1 MPNLTDEA
9 AEIGGSRPQQL
20 AHDTASISMSAPHLA
35 RSSLAQAGQ
44 SSIRSPAFNAPGI
57 ASPADSAIAQD
68 VIATWSQYTQDS
80 TPWSIRREMHPTL
93 AAAMHQRWARR
104 EMPDQSKATQ
114 AQDARSRVSQHAARL
129 MRERE
134 RPLMVLARE
143 FAGSVLGD
151 GSGSEDDS
159 DQGASKAQPDIT
171 VKHTKRSQEAGARLG
186 HRPEAV
192 NAHFGH
198 LLDSNIPTQVSASG
212 YTRRDL
218 FALFMQFKALCA
230 LSTTPAGIDKATFKR
245 AIPQLMVEDELFV
258 DRVYAALDADGSG
271 TIEWDEFITAMSK
284 LENGSREERAG
295 FMFDVY
301 DVDKGGSVDR
311 DEMSEYFLSS
321 LRVNDDEGEASL
333 GAENASFFVD
343 RVFDTI
349 APGEEEIERDVM
361 AKYVRSHPE
370 ITDIY
375 GMFGRSMLTFETVRR
390 MMGEVKSK
398 PLLERTSTLNFTKA
412 KRHLSAAQSEAMR
425 ARAQAK
431 QDVAEWKREKQL
443 AEATRKATR
452 SSSPSLRSAANSR
465 GHQTE
470 SAEAA
475 PAGDGLDISSDDDGQ
490 SAMSRKLD
498 ISSPLSRHS
507 SWKTLRL
514 SSTAAAQTYANAI
527 KRDLEAKSEE
537 RAHIIRV
544 RESSSRQ
551 SRRSKSPSG

>member
-1 MPNLTDEA
+1 MP
-9 AEIGGSRPQQL
+9 IQKQRQQL
-20 AHDTASISMSAPHLA
+20 TGELGHRAMQHHSSMPTPPIS
-35 RSSLAQAGQ
+35 RSRLGKAGQ
-44 SSIRSPAFNAPGI
+44 SSIKSPSFDASGI
-57 ASPADSAIAQD
+57 ISPTDSSIAQD
-68 VIATWSQYTQDS
+68 VIATWSHYTQDS
-80 TPWSIRREMHPTL
+80 APWGIRRELHPTL
-93 AAAMHQRWARR
+93 ATAMNHRWAQR
-104 EMPDQSKATQ
+104 EVPDKFKATQ

-143 FAGSVLGD
+143 FAGNVLGD
-151 GSGSEDDS
+151 GSGSDDDS

-198 LLDSNIPTQVSASG
+198 LLDSNIPAQVSTSG

-230 LSTTPAGIDKATFKR
+230 LSSTPAGIDKATFKR

-271 TIEWDEFITAMSK
+271 TIEWDEFIAAMSK

-321 LRVNDDEGEASL
+321 LRVNEDEGEASL
-333 GAENASFFVD
+333 GAEIASFFVD

-398 PLLERTSTLNFTKA
+398 PLLQRTSTLDFTKA
-412 KRHLSAAQSEAMR
+412 RRHLSAAQSEAMR
-425 ARAQAK
+425 SRAQAE

-452 SSSPSLRSAANSR
+452 STSPPVRSAANSR
-465 GHQTE
+465 ERQADSTE
-470 SAEAA
+470 GV
-475 PAGDGLDISSDDDGQ
+475 PAGDGLDISSDDDDL
-490 SAMSRKLD
+490 SAISRKLD

-507 SWKTLRL
+507 SWKMLRL
-514 SSTAAAQTYANAI
+514 SSTAAAQTYAEAI
-527 KRDLEAKSEE
+527 KRDLEAKSED

-551 SRRSKSPSG
+551 SRRSRSPSM